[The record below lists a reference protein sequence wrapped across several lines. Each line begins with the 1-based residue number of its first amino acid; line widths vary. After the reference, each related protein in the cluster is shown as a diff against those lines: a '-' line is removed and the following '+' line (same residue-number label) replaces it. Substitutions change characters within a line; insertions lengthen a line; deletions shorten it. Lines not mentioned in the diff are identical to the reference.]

1 MGSMYKDYGFQ
12 SPEPNWSD
20 SYVLPKLKRM
30 LGAPRGPVLDIGC
43 GNGAIARALLL
54 EGFDVY
60 GVDAS
65 TSGIKIAEAGSPGR
79 FFLHDLMD
87 EGIPAALADKR
98 FVTVISTEVLPH
110 MYAPRRLLE
119 FARRMLVEG
128 GDLIISAPYH
138 GYLKNLALALSG
150 KMDAHFTSLWEG
162 GIIKFFSRDT
172 LGRLLHEQGFTVTE
186 FAGAGRV
193 PFLWKSMLIKAKLD
207 RR

>member
-1 MGSMYKDYGFQ
+1 MYRDYGFQ
-12 SPEPNWSD
+12 SPEPTWSD
-20 SYVLPKLKRM
+20 SYVVPQLRRM
-30 LGAPRGPVLDIGC
+30 LGAPRGPILDIGC
-43 GNGAIARALLL
+43 GNGAIAQVLLR

-65 TSGIKIAEAGSPGR
+65 KSGIEIAETGAPGR
-79 FFLHDLMD
+79 FFLHDMMD
-87 EGIPAALADKR
+87 EGIPAALANKR
-98 FVTVISTEVLPH
+98 FVAAISTEVIAHL
-110 MYAPRRLLE
+110 YAPRRLVE

-150 KMDAHFTSLWEG
+150 KMDTHFTALWDG

-172 LGRLLHEQGFTVTE
+172 LEKLLHEQGFTVTE

-193 PFLWKSMLIKAKLD
+193 PFLWKSMLVKAKLE